1 MGGCRAGEG
10 AGAAG
15 QLLCSEFVLAAAM
28 DSCVVQRR
36 KTREFIDHSE
46 HYGQNFNARNHP
58 VMSRFKWKL
67 NFLNSQ
73 QKGSRAVGGKRPHN
87 EAIYS
92 SMEAVSYLVPDT
104 KFEEIHFRQMDPG
117 VRAFRA
123 HFLWLMYGAIGLAV
137 SIMVL
142 VTLALTGWIEKK
154 RAYATKDFLAEDNL
168 GMAWL
173 TWTGSSLALCLVA
186 LFAVLYE
193 PAAASSGIPGLIAFL
208 NGVMPRG
215 GKSLLT
221 GKETSFISKQTMFAK
236 WIGMICSIPSGL
248 CVGPEGPIIHICAL
262 VGHWTSRLMQYI
274 EHRVWKSYYF
284 TADTHEA
291 RDFLATGAACGIC
304 VAFKAPLAGVMFV
317 VEEASSFFSG
327 RHLEYTFFSCIVA
340 YWAAKSIYTS
350 GSQEQFTKFKV
361 TTGFFCDSNF
371 ADPFDLLLFLITAVV
386 GGLLGAVFNQVVE
399 HLNHLRVHHVNTSA
413 IKRSLE
419 VVFLVLI
426 TGSVAVFLPAAFKCE
441 HATRDLMMQDS
452 TGCLSEQ
459 DAFQLS
465 NGAVSNARLAELL
478 GQVEASGTA
487 LPPELAN
494 IKANLAAHK
503 YAPEEQEVLTVGSED
518 AWKDAIMIDNGN
530 EHIHL
535 HYPHAYTCNA
545 TSGDYNPM
553 AMLWL
558 NGGVKGVK
566 VLMQRGFPHLLN
578 VPVLSI
584 FCVVYF
590 VLAALTSGCSV
601 PAGLV
606 VPMLLIGGS
615 FGRLI
620 GVVALN
626 LKSSACDGLDHDL
639 ATNAFY
645 WSSTYRWVGKECNLP
660 DPGVYAVV
668 GMAAFL
674 GGSGRI
680 TVFLATMMVELTD
693 DSSLIAPVGLVCIIS
708 MVIGNRFNHGL
719 YHGLIHTF
727 SMPFLNSE
735 PAEVMYIAPVADI
748 MVGVERIVMLP
759 KIARVAEVQQLVDQR
774 NGVWDASGKPI
785 TAPSITHNA
794 FPLVDSMHHQRLA
807 GLVELYQLE
816 DALRDAKKHK
826 KEIEA
831 QNLPEGPDK
840 ENALA
845 KADTIHLLEYADR
858 APVTV
863 YAHTKVAR
871 AFELF
876 RKLGMRH
883 LCVINTYVARSSRV
897 HCYFVL
903 TALFSAVDLRCLI

>member
-1 MGGCRAGEG
+1 
-10 AGAAG
+10 
-15 QLLCSEFVLAAAM
+15 
-28 DSCVVQRR
+28 
-36 KTREFIDHSE
+36 
-46 HYGQNFNARNHP
+46 
-58 VMSRFKWKL
+58 
-67 NFLNSQ
+67 
-73 QKGSRAVGGKRPHN
+73 
-87 EAIYS
+87 
-92 SMEAVSYLVPDT
+92 MEAVSYLVPDT
-104 KFEEIHFRQMDPG
+104 KFEEIHFRQMDPAT
-117 VRAFRA
+117 RSFRA
-123 HFLWLMYGAIGLAV
+123 HFLWLVYFAIGIVVALWC
-137 SIMVL
+137 L

-154 RAYATKDFLAEDNL
+154 RAYATKGFLEKDDL

-173 TWTGSSLALCLVA
+173 TWTGSSMALCLVA
-186 LFAVLYE
+186 LATVLYQ

-208 NGVMPRG
+208 NGVMPTG
-215 GKSLLT
+215 GVSPLL
-221 GKETSFISKQTMFAK
+221 KNETSFISWKTMVAK
-236 WIGMICSIPSGL
+236 WIGMCCSIPSGL

-262 VGHWTSRLMQYI
+262 IGHWTSRLLQWA
-274 EHRVWKSYYF
+274 EHRLCKGYYF
-284 TADTHEA
+284 TAQANES
-291 RDFLATGAACGIC
+291 RDFMATGAACGIC

-317 VEEASSFFSG
+317 VEEASSFFTG
-327 RHLEYTFFSCIVA
+327 KHLEYTFFSCIVS

-350 GSQEQFTKFKV
+350 GSQDQFTKFKV

-371 ADPFDLLLFLITAVV
+371 ADTFDLILFLITAIL
-386 GGLLGAVFNQVVE
+386 GGVLGAVFNQIVE
-399 HLNHLRVHHVNTSA
+399 HLNHLRAHHTNKSA

-419 VVFLVLI
+419 VVLLVLA
-426 TGSVAVFLPAAFKCE
+426 TGTVAVFLPAAFKCE
-441 HATRDLMMQDS
+441 HATRELMMQDS
-452 TGCLSEQ
+452 MGCLSDQ
-459 DAFQLS
+459 DTFQLTS
-465 NGAVSNARLAELL
+465 GAVSNARLAQLL
-478 GQVEASGTA
+478 GQVEAAGTT
-487 LPPELAN
+487 LPPELAV
-494 IKANLAAHK
+494 IKTNLEVHRYDAK
-503 YAPEEQEVLTVGSED
+503 EDEVLTVGGDD

-578 VPVLSI
+578 VPVLAV

-590 VLAALTSGCSV
+590 ILAACTSGCSV

-620 GVVALN
+620 GAIALSVKSDSCEALN
-626 LKSSACDGLDHDL
+626 HDL

-645 WSSTYRWVGKECNLP
+645 WSSTYRWIGKECNLP

-727 SMPFLNSE
+727 SMPFLNAD
-735 PAEVMYIAPVADI
+735 PAEVMYIAPVSDI
-748 MVGVERIVMLP
+748 MVGVERVVMVQ
-759 KIARVAEVQQLVDQR
+759 KIASVAEVQQLVDR
-774 NGVWDASGKPI
+774 CTG
-785 TAPSITHNA
+785 TAESVLPTITHNA
-794 FPLVDSMHHQRLA
+794 FPVVDSYGHQRLV
-807 GLVELYQLE
+807 GIVELYQLE
-816 DALRDAKKHK
+816 AALKEAIEHK
-826 KEIEA
+826 TD
-831 QNLPEGPDK
+831 LDK
-840 ENALA
+840 ENLPDGPDRDKRYK
-845 KADTIHLLEYADR
+845 KADTIHLLEYCDR

-883 LCVINTYVARSSRV
+883 LCVIDTWGPPPPPLRRRV
-897 HCYFVL
+897 S
-903 TALFSAVDLRCLI
+903 FSV